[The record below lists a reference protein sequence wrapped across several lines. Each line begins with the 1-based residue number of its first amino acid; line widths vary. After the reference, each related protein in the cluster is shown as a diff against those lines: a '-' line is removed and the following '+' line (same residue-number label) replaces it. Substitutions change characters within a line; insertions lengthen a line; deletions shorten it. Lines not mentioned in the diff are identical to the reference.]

1 MRKKCLIILLAILVA
16 FTLSVPVL
24 AADGQSRGF
33 FDTLADIGMF
43 IRNLFVPDGDYFNDQ
58 LSSLNDHVNSR
69 FAGLGQLYQ
78 MINDFFKILASPT
91 DLSLRLTI
99 PYNFLF
105 PRYRGTS
112 VDVFASGRVYIDF
125 IRNVLNASACLFTAI
140 TCYHKLRH
148 FFTEE
153 G

>member
-78 MINDFFKILASPT
+78 MINDFFKILASPPNV
-91 DLSLRLTI
+91 SLNLTI
-99 PYNFLF
+99 PNNFLF
-105 PRYRGTS
+105 PGYRGTS

>member
-1 MRKKCLIILLAILVA
+1 MRKKSLIILAAVLVA

-24 AADGQSRGF
+24 APDGQSPGF

-58 LSSLNDHVNSR
+58 FSSLNDHVNSR

-78 MINDFFKILASPT
+78 MINDFFKILASPP
-91 DLSLRLTI
+91 DISLRLTI
-99 PYNFLF
+99 PNNFLF
-105 PRYRGTS
+105 PGYRGTS

-125 IRNVLNASACLFTAI
+125 MRNVLNASACLFTAI

>member
-1 MRKKCLIILLAILVA
+1 MRKKSLIILLAVLVA

-33 FDTLADIGMF
+33 FDTLADIGTF
-43 IRNLFVPDGDYFNDQ
+43 IRDLFVPDGNYFNDQ

-78 MINDFFKILASPT
+78 MINDFFKVLSSPP
-91 DLSLRLTI
+91 DVSLSLTV
-99 PYNFLF
+99 PNNFLF
-105 PRYRGTS
+105 PGYRGTK
-112 VDVFASGRVYIDF
+112 VDVFTSARPYIDF
-125 IRNVLNASACLFTAI
+125 MRNVLNASACLFTGI
-140 TCYHKLRH
+140 VCYHKLRH

>member
-1 MRKKCLIILLAILVA
+1 MRKKSLIILAAVLVA

-58 LSSLNDHVNSR
+58 LSSLNDHINSR

-78 MINDFFKILASPT
+78 MINDFFRILSSPP
-91 DLSLRLTI
+91 DVSLNLTI
-99 PYNFLF
+99 PNNFLF
-105 PRYRGTS
+105 PGYRGTR
-112 VDVFASGRVYIDF
+112 VDIFITARPYIDL
-125 IRNVLNASACLFTAI
+125 IRNVLNASACLFTSI

>member
-1 MRKKCLIILLAILVA
+1 MRKKCLIILLAVLVA

-33 FDTLADIGMF
+33 FDTLADIGIF
-43 IRNLFVPDGDYFNDQ
+43 IRDLFVPDGDYFND
-58 LSSLNDHVNSR
+58 LIR
-69 FAGLGQLYQ
+69 
-78 MINDFFKILASPT
+78 
-91 DLSLRLTI
+91 
-99 PYNFLF
+99 NFL
-105 PRYRGTS
+105 
-112 VDVFASGRVYIDF
+112 
-125 IRNVLNASACLFTAI
+125 NARACLFTAI

>member
-1 MRKKCLIILLAILVA
+1 MKQKSLIILLAILVA

-78 MINDFFKILASPT
+78 MINASPP
-91 DLSLRLTI
+91 DISLRLTI
-99 PYNFLF
+99 PNNFLF
-105 PRYRGTS
+105 PGYRGTS
-112 VDVFASGRVYIDF
+112 VDFFTSARPYIDF
-125 IRNVLNASACLFTAI
+125 MRNVLNASACLFTAI
-140 TCYHKLRH
+140 VCYHKLRH

>member
-1 MRKKCLIILLAILVA
+1 MRKKCLIILLAVLVA

-58 LSSLNDHVNSR
+58 LSSLNDHINSR

-78 MINDFFKILASPT
+78 MINDFFKILATPPNAANT
-91 DLSLRLTI
+91 GTI
-99 PYNFLF
+99 
-105 PRYRGTS
+105 T
-112 VDVFASGRVYIDF
+112 
-125 IRNVLNASACLFTAI
+125 
-140 TCYHKLRH
+140 
-148 FFTEE
+148 
-153 G
+153 

>member
-1 MRKKCLIILLAILVA
+1 MRKKSLIILAAVLVA

-43 IRNLFVPDGDYFNDQ
+43 IRNLFVPDVDYFNDQ
-58 LSSLNDHVNSR
+58 LSSLNNHINSR

-78 MINDFFKILASPT
+78 MINDFFKILASPP
-91 DLSLRLTI
+91 DISLRLTI
-99 PYNFLF
+99 PNNFLF
-105 PRYRGTS
+105 PGYRGTS

>member
-1 MRKKCLIILLAILVA
+1 MRKKCLIILLSILVA

-58 LSSLNDHVNSR
+58 LSSLNNHINSR

-78 MINDFFKILASPT
+78 MINDFFKILASPP
-91 DLSLRLTI
+91 DISLRLTI
-99 PYNFLF
+99 PNNFLF
-105 PRYRGTS
+105 PGYRGTS